1 MGGRA
6 AAIVRAR
13 FAWDVTTARL
23 VELVEK
29 AAPLLPSAGAGGGRA
44 ARADLA

>member
-1 MGGRA
+1 MGGHA
-6 AAIVRAR
+6 AAFVRAR

-23 VELVEK
+23 VDMVERVT
-29 AAPLLPSAGAGGGRA
+29 PLLPSAGASGGRA